1 MLMSRKGQKSL
12 PSESGR
18 DKGHKPFVGTTR
30 IDLEKMEAP
39 LVDCDWSTFCQTL
52 YDGVDRQAWKVH
64 AQYLAGS
71 CEEGRQREM
80 GWRSVPSTTYV
91 KRQVTNRAQDGKS
104 CAWCG
109 RRCQLMLCGFA
120 EQRAGRRT
128 LHWKTKKKAHR
139 VCRMSLS
146 QE

>member
-39 LVDCDWSTFCQTL
+39 LVDCDWGTFCQTL

-64 AQYLAGS
+64 AQ
-71 CEEGRQREM
+71 
-80 GWRSVPSTTYV
+80 
-91 KRQVTNRAQDGKS
+91 
-104 CAWCG
+104 
-109 RRCQLMLCGFA
+109 
-120 EQRAGRRT
+120 
-128 LHWKTKKKAHR
+128 
-139 VCRMSLS
+139 
-146 QE
+146 